1 MAMAVDADR
10 QVELEADLQELRAML
25 QLSKRPS
32 VQLELQRVQAK
43 LEKELS
49 GAQAEP
55 VAEEPSA
62 AQAKAWA
69 AAQSTWNPAA
79 SSPPASKPAETPV
92 TTPAAPPP
100 APTKVDVRS
109 AGPWTEITT
118 FEQNLGG
125 YDKPHVTVDLRL
137 KGVESI
143 PRENITCDFTDSS
156 FDLKVMGLDGKNHR
170 FVRTNL
176 DKDIS
181 PVQSEVKVKKNHV
194 IVQLAKVKGQYGFDT
209 WTDLVAKGRRKPTP
223 AAGKEAD
230 PQASIMNMMQ
240 DLYDDGDDS
249 MKKIIGEAMYK
260 SKRGEKMDSADL
272 PKSEMDM

>member
-1 MAMAVDADR
+1 MAVDADR
-10 QVELEADLQELRAML
+10 RVELEADLQELRAML

-32 VQLELQRVQAK
+32 VQQELKRVQAK

-49 GAQAEP
+49 GAQVEP
-55 VAEEPSA
+55 VAEEPSD
-62 AQAKAWA
+62 AQTKAWA
-69 AAQSTWNPAA
+69 AAQSASSTAA
-79 SSPPASKPAETPV
+79 SAPPASKPVEKTVA
-92 TTPAAPPP
+92 TPAAVPPP
-100 APTKVDVRS
+100 APAKVDVRS

-137 KGVESI
+137 KGVENI
-143 PRENITCDFTDSS
+143 PRENITCDFTESS
-156 FDLKVMGLDGKNHR
+156 FDLKVVGLDGKNHR

-181 PVQSEVKVKKNHV
+181 PVQSEIKVKKNHV

-209 WTDLVAKGRRKPTP
+209 WSDLVAKGKRKP
-223 AAGKEAD
+223 AAGKDAD

-240 DLYDDGDDS
+240 DMYDDGDDS

-260 SKRGEKMDSADL
+260 SRKGEKMDASEL